1 MSYDENRISDQI
13 DGGLHEQEQ
22 LFLSR
27 VSIST
32 LFDDKG
38 KCLKEKEDYFDE
50 EGDCI
55 YWVIISNE
63 YSKYPSDSDIVKMH
77 FAEEYAGETHGNYCA
92 RTLFYRAY

>member
-1 MSYDENRISDQI
+1 MGTEDNKNTEKQCDI
-13 DGGLHEQEQ
+13 HV
-22 LFLSR
+22 

-38 KCLKEKEDYFDE
+38 MCLKEKETYFDE

-55 YWVIISNE
+55 YWVVISNE